1 MFQSPVV
8 LSPGS
13 TLALS
18 SRASLTSPPLSPTP
32 RSDASVFSHSTTPS
46 RSEKILIPDH
56 WRDDTQHCIDEGI
69 MDDESRSDVVRTLV
83 TLLISKHGTKPG
95 RMRLEELG
103 RQLILKYP
111 FMKDDLGTGYVST
124 KRIGDGPLY

>member
-1 MFQSPVV
+1 
-8 LSPGS
+8 
-13 TLALS
+13 
-18 SRASLTSPPLSPTP
+18 
-32 RSDASVFSHSTTPS
+32 
-46 RSEKILIPDH
+46 
-56 WRDDTQHCIDEGI
+56 

-83 TLLISKHGTKPG
+83 TLIISKHGTKPG

-124 KRIGDGPLY
+124 KRIVIVLRGNDTPGLLSYMYIFNKVILHVQ